1 MGVGHQQPRMDTP
14 VVPGTASDVVDS
26 SSLTAQTRVA
36 STQAQRANDGI
47 SREAQLVQFI
57 RKQVIPQLASAHGL
71 AQRASTQVR
80 QRDAVDRFK
89 PSPEALAALADLAV
103 RENASAVVAY
113 VEALLARGVPI
124 EMAYLEWVAQAARQ
138 MGCDWESDR
147 CDFSAVTIGMWN
159 LQQALH
165 LLSPVFLRNCAVTKS
180 PRRVLLAS
188 VPGEQHT
195 MGLYMT
201 SEFFRRA
208 GWDVWC
214 ELPPDYDDVIAKTR
228 NEWFD
233 LVGLSVGGEHKIEA
247 LAQAV
252 AALRRSSRNSEVLI
266 MAGGPVLLTNPEF
279 AVTLG
284 VDFTAGDARQ
294 AVLRAEQAVAS
305 RISEQ
310 FRR

>member
-1 MGVGHQQPRMDTP
+1 MGVGHQQPRIETP
-14 VVPGTASDVVDS
+14 VVPGSASDAVDS
-26 SSLTAQTRVA
+26 SSLTTQMRVA
-36 STQAQRANDGI
+36 STTVSPQLQGTVAGM

-71 AQRASTQVR
+71 TQGRQRA
-80 QRDAVDRFK
+80 AVDTFK
-89 PSPEALAALADLAV
+89 PSPEALVALAGLAV
-103 RENASAVVAY
+103 RENAAAVVAY

-124 EMAYLEWVAQAARQ
+124 EMAYLEWIAPAARQ

-214 ELPPDYDDVIAKTR
+214 ELPADYEDVIGKVH

-247 LAQAV
+247 LTQAV
-252 AALRRSSRNSEVLI
+252 AALRRASRNSEVLI
-266 MAGGPVLLTNPEF
+266 MAGGPILLTNPEF

-284 VDFTAGDARQ
+284 VDLMATDARQ
-294 AVLRAEQAVAS
+294 AVSRAEQAVAL
-305 RISEQ
+305 RMSEQ